1 MAITAAALQ
10 TALGTGLSAKMGVEV
25 LREVGT
31 YGTKQVWYVKGGVTY
46 PGRCK
51 YVETT
56 AANNAATQA
65 ATVLAAMNASHAYG
79 V

>member
-1 MAITAAALQ
+1 MAITASALQ
-10 TALGTGLSAKMGVEV
+10 AELGTGLSQKMGVEV

-31 YGTKQVWYVKGGVTY
+31 YGLKQVWYVKGGVTY

-51 YVETT
+51 FVETT
-56 AANNAATQA
+56 AADNAATQA
-65 ATVLAAMNASHAYG
+65 AAVLTAMNASPSYG